1 MILRIWAILIISDPF
16 FIVFSRSKLPELFV
30 GKRESGSIIK
40 KKSFANGYIFYGA
53 EGVGKKQTALR
64 FIKDI
69 FKQSSPTKN
78 TEEIN
83 INKNH
88 PDFLVIEPE
97 SLLATKS
104 PKNSDLRK
112 TIKSRSE
119 IIKIAQIRNIKT
131 FLSQKSI
138 NSEKKIVLIIDAHLL
153 NEAASNCLLKTLEEP
168 SNGIFILLTSQ
179 LNLLLDTIISRC
191 QLIRFRSFSSKQ
203 IKSIFKDYLDTSKL
217 NINTNLKFEDLIN
230 SANGSPN
237 QLLKNIEIWNDFSDE
252 IISKLDSPI
261 KNSLEILEIS
271 KLISEKLEIYQ
282 QIFLVNL
289 IQTIWWRKTK
299 NISLIKKLEHLKYLL
314 RKNIQPRLAWEITFL
329 KILIDDI

>member
-1 MILRIWAILIISDPF
+1 MIEVKKNNF
-16 FIVFSRSKLPELFV
+16 FLNEEVNTCLNN
-30 GKRESGSIIK
+30 IIK
-40 KKSFANGYIFYGA
+40 NKSFANGYIFYGA
-53 EGVGKKQTALR
+53 EGVGKKQTALK
-64 FIKDI
+64 FIKEI
-69 FKQSSPTKN
+69 FKQSSPSEN
-78 TEEIN
+78 VEERITN
-83 INKNH
+83 NNH
-88 PDFLVIEPE
+88 PDFLIIEPD

-104 PKNSDLRK
+104 SGSSDIEK
-112 TIKSRSE
+112 KIKSGSE

-168 SNGIFILLTSQ
+168 SNGIFILLTSK

-191 QLIRFRSFSSKQ
+191 QIVRFRSFTRKQ
-203 IKSIFKDYLDTSKL
+203 IKSILKEYLDTSKL
-217 NINTNLKFEDLIN
+217 NKNLNFKFDDLIN

-252 IISKLDSPI
+252 IISKLDFPI

-271 KLISEKLEIYQ
+271 KSISEKLEISQ
-282 QIFLVNL
+282 QICLVNL

-299 NISLIKKLEHLKYLL
+299 NISLIKKLENLKYLL
-314 RKNIQPRLAWEITFL
+314 RKNIQPRLAWEIAFL
-329 KILIDDI
+329 KISMENI

>member
-1 MILRIWAILIISDPF
+1 MIEVKKNNF
-16 FIVFSRSKLPELFV
+16 FLNEEVNTFLKN
-30 GKRESGSIIK
+30 IIK
-40 KKSFANGYIFYGA
+40 NKSLANGYIFYGA
-53 EGVGKKQTALR
+53 EGLGKKQTALQ
-64 FIKDI
+64 FIKEI
-69 FKQSSPTKN
+69 FKQSSPSEN
-78 TEEIN
+78 VEERITN
-83 INKNH
+83 NNH
-88 PDFLVIEPE
+88 PDFLIIEPD

-104 PKNSDLRK
+104 SGSFDLEK
-112 TIKSRSE
+112 TKKSGSE

-168 SNGIFILLTSQ
+168 SNGIFILLTSK

-191 QLIRFRSFSSKQ
+191 QIVRFRSFSSKK
-203 IKSIFKDYLDTSKL
+203 IKSILKEYLNTSKSK
-217 NINTNLKFEDLIN
+217 INTNLKFEDLIN

-271 KLISEKLEIYQ
+271 KTISEKLEIFQ
-282 QIFLVNL
+282 QICLVNL

-299 NISLIKKLEHLKYLL
+299 NIGLVKKLENLKYLL
-314 RKNIQPRLAWEITFL
+314 RKNIQPRLAWEIAFL
-329 KILIDDI
+329 KISMEDI